1 MPIAEMTYQAAE
13 IDFDSDEL
21 FEEIDGVR
29 VELPPMS
36 HYANA
41 VANRINTAIAMFA
54 MPRNLGTSVVEILF
68 RLPVNPPRN
77 RRPDAAFVSEARWSS
92 DRHFS
97 MVENAWD
104 VVPDLAIEVISPSDQ
119 VEELME
125 KLSDYFAAG
134 VSVVWVVH
142 PLQKQVQVFET
153 KSACRFLF
161 ETDMLDGGSVLPGFS
176 VNVASLFPPRS

>member
-1 MPIAEMTYQAAE
+1 MPVAEMPYQAAE
-13 IDFDSDEL
+13 VEFDADEL

-41 VANRINTAIAMFA
+41 VANRINTAIAIFA
-54 MPRNLGTSVVEILF
+54 MPRNLGSSVVEILF

-77 RRPDAAFVSEARWSS
+77 RRPDAAFVSETRWPS
-92 DRHFS
+92 DRPLS
-97 MVENAWD
+97 LVENAWP
-104 VVPDLAIEVISPSDQ
+104 VVPDLAIEVISPSDR

-134 VSVVWVVH
+134 VSLVWVVH
-142 PLQKQVQVFET
+142 PLQKQVQVFQT
-153 KSACRFLF
+153 RSACRFLF
-161 ETDMLDGGSVLPGFS
+161 ETDLLDGGSVLPGFS
-176 VNVASLFPPRS
+176 VNVVSLFPPRS